1 MQGFW
6 KIWMLVWCWG
16 VLLFGVVL
24 ALAAVPGANG
34 AMGFILATMGSD
46 PALASLMDQPAMQF
60 AVGLQGA
67 LTIGWALTVLGVVR
81 FGGGGNAQL
90 WLSVTI
96 AVLAW
101 SVIDSVISIMTGFA
115 LNAVSNTLLTAGY
128 LVPVLCSGAL
138 RLRAPAE
145 GTA

>member
-24 ALAAVPGANG
+24 ALAVVPGANG

-67 LTIGWALTVLGVVR
+67 LTIGWALTVLGVGPVR
-81 FGGGGNAQL
+81 RGGQCAALAVRHNRGAGLERNRQRDFDHDRLCAQC
-90 WLSVTI
+90 
-96 AVLAW
+96 
-101 SVIDSVISIMTGFA
+101 GFQHVA
-115 LNAVSNTLLTAGY
+115 DCGL
-128 LVPVLCSGAL
+128 SGACSL
-138 RLRAPAE
+138 LWRRAFTRT
-145 GTA
+145 G